1 MSKIKVE
8 EILKRHEVITSAGD
22 SSGGVWKS
30 DVMAAIKEI
39 VEAVLDKAAEEVTLK
54 GRTYNAKTKEIKDI
68 TDEIGGDSYWDGHP
82 EDQPYPDLSIEVDKQ
97 SILDIKKEVDYE

>member
-8 EILKRHEVITSAGD
+8 EILKKHCGLKYEELTEQQVKT
-22 SSGGVWKS
+22 
-30 DVMAAIKEI
+30 AIKEI

-97 SILDIKKEVDYE
+97 SILDINKEVDYE